1 MLSMR
6 QRCGARSTPSPPT
19 KRMPNSMPSRWKKTC
34 SFPRFQSF
42 VKAETDA
49 EHNLAALGAKKGA
62 AFADQEARN
71 AALAA
76 ADHIKRRLRLEVAR
90 RLLERSVRRYQ
101 DENQNPMITRASEL
115 FARIASTNANP
126 IERISIDYRDA
137 ARPVPIGWRHDG
149 SECGLDGLSEAT
161 RDQLFLSLRV
171 AAIER
176 FCEDNEPL
184 PFVADDLFMTSD
196 EQRVLPLLQI
206 LAELGRTTQVIA
218 FTHHQHVVDIAKTLP
233 KDGVRIHTMPAPV
246 QFPKQPATSSA
257 KDFALESVT

>member
-1 MLSMR
+1 MR
-6 QRCGARSTPSPPT
+6 RTYGLALEDDVYDLARRSN
-19 KRMPNSMPSRWKKTC
+19 KRRALTAQIEERLKELAKAGDALDEATLRSEVDSVSADQANAELDAIKVEEDLLISKI
-34 SFPRFQSF
+34 QSF

-76 ADHIKRRLRLEVAR
+76 AGHIERRLRLEVAR

-137 ARPVPIGWRHDG
+137 ARPVPIG
-149 SECGLDGLSEAT
+149 
-161 RDQLFLSLRV
+161 
-171 AAIER
+171 
-176 FCEDNEPL
+176 
-184 PFVADDLFMTSD
+184 
-196 EQRVLPLLQI
+196 
-206 LAELGRTTQVIA
+206 
-218 FTHHQHVVDIAKTLP
+218 
-233 KDGVRIHTMPAPV
+233 
-246 QFPKQPATSSA
+246 
-257 KDFALESVT
+257 